1 MFLVDSDPTVD
12 ESLKYHGQIKLLSSN
27 FFPTVCVDGIYLSL
41 MILILFVFS
50 RISIDSCFA
59 SKLLLCFQCALMILL
74 VLDRER
80 GCYNASDFVNNSLFT
95 GILVTLL
102 FTSQPRQVRHF
113 QQDSCRPN
121 RICSRK
127 NLSFHPL
134 SNLCVIK
141 SLVDLNLL
149 GAFRLQRT
157 KVFRNRTQ
165 KSRCK
170 SPKIQEIAIDDTFCA
185 NIVPS

>member
-59 SKLLLCFQCALMILL
+59 SKLLLCFQSALMILL

-102 FTSQPRQVRHF
+102 FTFTTSTSEAFSARLLQAKPNLFSQ
-113 QQDSCRPN
+113 
-121 RICSRK
+121 
-127 NLSFHPL
+127 
-134 SNLCVIK
+134 K
-141 SLVDLNLL
+141 SLISSTIESLRHQV
-149 GAFRLQRT
+149 AR
-157 KVFRNRTQ
+157 
-165 KSRCK
+165 
-170 SPKIQEIAIDDTFCA
+170 
-185 NIVPS
+185 